1 MRRLALPL
9 AAVVAL
15 AACGNWKRVGST
27 DQPKP
32 VESLTQIFNSQAYYQ
47 RLGRLAAGDPLPFV
61 GTVAFTAAPADTDL
75 ATVGLSLANHSL
87 SFQKEGQ
94 GFAAHYR
101 VDVSFQRTGQP
112 AIAGGQDEVVRVATF
127 AETQRADESVLFQK
141 AFRLLPGTYH
151 VVVTLRDANGTA
163 PSHAEA
169 DFDAPRFTPGSTTR
183 PILAYQATGRGE
195 LSDPLRIVL
204 NPRGAVAY
212 RTDTLLAYVEGYR
225 FARPTKVPFE
235 VRTQEDSVV
244 YRDSLEFHGDRPV
257 ESQVIR
263 MRPDSISLGEFK
275 VEVGQGAERKSTSAL
290 VSFSSAWVV
299 TNFDEMLSLLRYFGP
314 DAKLNE
320 LRKAAPSERGRLWKE
335 FWAET
340 DPDPSTPENEAI
352 NQYLGRVTLA
362 NARYKEEGIPGWRT
376 DRGEAFIR
384 LGDPDET
391 YDTSPG
397 TANRVLV
404 WTYVNYRI
412 ELYFTDETGFG
423 RFRLTPASRA
433 ALEETAARI
442 GRLGK

>member
-9 AAVVAL
+9 AAAAAVAG
-15 AACGNWKRVGST
+15 CGTWKRVGST
-27 DQPKP
+27 DQPRP
-32 VESLTQIFNSQAYYQ
+32 AESLTEIFNTQAYYQ
-47 RLGRLAAGDPLPFV
+47 KLGRLAAGDPLPFV
-61 GTVAFTAAPADTDL
+61 GTVAFTASTGDTVL
-75 ATVGLSLANHSL
+75 ATVGLSLSNRNL

-101 VDVSFQRTGQP
+101 VDVSFQRGAEP
-112 AIAGGQDEVVRVATF
+112 PVAGGQDEVVRVATF
-127 AETQRADESVLFQK
+127 AETQRADETILFQK
-141 AFRLLPGTYH
+141 AFRLLPGSYK
-151 VVVTLRDANGTA
+151 VVVTMRDPNSTG
-163 PSHAEA
+163 SSRAEA
-169 DFDAPRFTPGSTTR
+169 TFDAPHFTPGSTTR
-183 PILAYQATGRGE
+183 PILVYQATGRGE

-212 RTDTLLAYVEGYR
+212 RSDTLLAYVEGYR
-225 FARPTKVPFE
+225 FAGPTKVPFE
-235 VRTQEDSVV
+235 VRTQDDSVV
-244 YRDSLEFHGDRPV
+244 FRDSLQFHGDRPV

-263 MRPDSISLGEFK
+263 MRPDSISLGEFA
-275 VEVGQGAERKSTSAL
+275 VVVGQGAERKSTSAL

-299 TNFDEMLSLLRYFGP
+299 TNFDEMLSLLRYFGD
-314 DAKLNE
+314 DAKLAE

-335 FWAET
+335 FWTET
-340 DPDPSTPENEAI
+340 DPDPTTPENEAI
-352 NQYLGRVTLA
+352 NQYLTRVTIA
-362 NARYKEEGIPGWRT
+362 NQRYKEEGIAGWRT

-397 TANRVLV
+397 TANRVLR

-412 ELYFTDETGFG
+412 ELYFVDETGFG

-433 ALEETAARI
+433 ALEETAARL